1 MKQTRGGDMDNK
13 ENNIIKRGPSQK
25 DKLLEEKKNLE
36 KELRELSGVSEAQ
49 IWHKKARIKAIDK
62 ELAELEQS
70 KADKFKSASD
80 KLNSD
85 MARKEMMMKMMMQ
98 KQGMES

>member
-1 MKQTRGGDMDNK
+1 M
-13 ENNIIKRGPSQK
+13 
-25 DKLLEEKKNLE
+25 
-36 KELRELSGVSEAQ
+36 SEAQ

-62 ELAELEQS
+62 QLAELEQS

-85 MARKEMMMKMMMQ
+85 MAQQEYLRKMMMMQ
-98 KQGMES
+98 NPGGRAA